1 MKRLIPILI
10 LFVVALAPAAQTID
24 PASYWNAWAL
34 FFTGADGKPSAV
46 TPSNKLPV
54 DALVTIG
61 SISAEI
67 DLPRDGD
74 NTPYFSLSQVAS
86 DALTLF
92 NAWFAAANLDRLAS
106 TSEGLKV
113 VATGVVRVSE
123 IPAVTGT
130 VDVGNFPSDQTV
142 TLSNSLGSTSN
153 PITATGTVQIG
164 NLPAGPT
171 VSTDA
176 DDRIDVNIASYS
188 AGNIPVVATI
198 PEAISVANFPST
210 QTVALAPSVAFT
222 QTALSATNTATLYT
236 TSAGCES
243 VSLFNLGSTTIWF
256 SLDGAGATVSAGI
269 PLTATDTLQQQQSFS
284 CGPNK
289 AIYYIASN
297 TTAFTILESGR

>member
-10 LFVVALAPAAQTID
+10 LFVVALAPAAQATD

-46 TPSNKLPV
+46 TPTNKLPV
-54 DALVTIG
+54 DAG
-61 SISAEI
+61 
-67 DLPRDGD
+67 
-74 NTPYFSLSQVAS
+74 LSS
-86 DALTLF
+86 
-92 NAWFAAANLDRLAS
+92 LAS

-130 VDVGNFPSDQTV
+130 VDVGNFPASTTIGAWNAGTMIASIPEAVSIGNFPSDQTV

-153 PITATGTVQIG
+153 PLTTTGTVHIG
-164 NLPAGPT
+164 
-171 VSTDA
+171 
-176 DDRIDVNIASYS
+176 
-188 AGNIPVVATI
+188 
-198 PEAISVANFPST
+198 NFPST

-269 PLTATDTLQQQQSFS
+269 PLTATDTMQQQQSFS